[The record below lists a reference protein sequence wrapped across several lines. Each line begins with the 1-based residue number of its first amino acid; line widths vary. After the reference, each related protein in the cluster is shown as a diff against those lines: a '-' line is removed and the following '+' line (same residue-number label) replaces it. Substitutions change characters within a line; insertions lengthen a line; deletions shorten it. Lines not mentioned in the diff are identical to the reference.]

1 MTQGLTPPG
10 AAERVGAVEA
20 LETTRRNADLIDRLF
35 TLSNRSAIGD
45 ATALSE
51 LISTYHDDAELSST
65 MGLVPGDLREDEPG
79 PQELIRR
86 YFNLVSRSCYLWFIY
101 ADELQEYG
109 DHVLALGGIRTVD
122 KETRDDRER
131 SVGWIFE
138 IRDGKVKS
146 AQAFPSH
153 GEALAAV
160 RKRDQA

>member
-122 KETRDDRER
+122 KETREDHETALAL
-131 SVGWIFE
+131 IYT
-138 IRDGKVKS
+138 IRDGRV
-146 AQAFPSH
+146 
-153 GEALAAV
+153 AAV
-160 RKRDQA
+160 EAFSSFVDARAALRTQ

>member
-1 MTQGLTPPG
+1 VPTL
-10 AAERVGAVEA
+10 E
-20 LETTRRNADLIDRLF
+20 ETTRGNADLIDRLF

-51 LISTYHDDAELSST
+51 LVSSYHDDAELTSAL
-65 MGLVPGDLREDEPG
+65 GLVPGDLREDEPRA
-79 PQELIRR
+79 QELIRR
-86 YFNLVSRSCYLWFIY
+86 YFERVTHSCYLWFIY

-109 DHVLALGGIRTVD
+109 DDVLALGGIRTVD

-131 SVGWIFE
+131 PVGWVFE

-146 AQAFPSH
+146 ARAFPNH
-153 GEALAAV
+153 ADAMAAV

>member
-1 MTQGLTPPG
+1 MP
-10 AAERVGAVEA
+10 A
-20 LETTRRNADLIDRLF
+20 LEKTTRGNADLIDRLF

-51 LISTYHDDAELSST
+51 LISTYHDDAELSSA
-65 MGLVPGDLREDEPG
+65 MGLVPGDLREGDPG
-79 PQELIRR
+79 AQELIRR
-86 YFNLVSRSCYLWFIY
+86 YFDRVSRSCYLWFIY
-101 ADELQEYG
+101 ADELQECG
-109 DHVLALGGIRTVD
+109 DDVLALGGIRTVD
-122 KETRDDRER
+122 KETRDDREQP
-131 SVGWIFE
+131 VGWIFE